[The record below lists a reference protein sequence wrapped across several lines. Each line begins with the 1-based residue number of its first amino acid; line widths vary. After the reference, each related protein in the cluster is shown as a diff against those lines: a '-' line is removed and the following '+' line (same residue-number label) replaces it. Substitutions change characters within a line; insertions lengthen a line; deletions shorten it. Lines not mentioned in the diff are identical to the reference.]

1 MACTIIVWRLI
12 FRAMKNPILLLLCL
26 SICTALGAQSS
37 LFDALHTTKDTVE
50 IGLETDWKGLFKNK
64 KKKIYQPIT
73 FTINRPS
80 GAIVLKGKVRTRGHM
95 RLEVCQNP
103 SLKIK
108 LKKKDL
114 LAAGFTELNDMKCV
128 LQCTRGS
135 LGRSYLKRE
144 RMVYEMYPIFSDFHH
159 RVIPIRL
166 TPSEGLK
173 GEDPYIEA
181 MFVED
186 EEQLAQRYNA
196 RILETKRA
204 STGGLQ
210 REAYVNMCLFNYL
223 ILNTDWQVFNLHNV
237 EFINPEGSLKFI
249 PIPYDFDYS
258 GFVGTSYAVPFEAL
272 GIQSVQEPKWLG
284 KDISVE
290 EMKRGAQHFI
300 SKKEEVTTFISD
312 YPTLSASDRKRLL
325 KRLDAFY
332 EVLEKEKKL
341 LRLLKG

>member
-1 MACTIIVWRLI
+1 MACSVIIRRLI
-12 FRAMKNPILLLLCL
+12 FQAMKKPILLFLCL
-26 SICTALGAQSS
+26 SISMALGAQSS
-37 LFDALHTTKDTVE
+37 LFDALYTTKDTVE

-73 FTINRPS
+73 FTINRPT
-80 GAIVLKGKVRTRGHM
+80 GVIVLRGKVRTRGHM
-95 RLEVCQNP
+95 RLQVCQNP

-108 LKKKDL
+108 LKKRDL

-128 LQCTRGS
+128 LQCSRGS
-135 LGRSYLKRE
+135 LGKSYLKRE
-144 RMVYEMYPIFSDFHH
+144 RMVYEMHPIFSDFHH

-166 TPSEGLK
+166 TPSEGLR
-173 GEDPYIEA
+173 GEDAYIEA

-186 EEQLAQRYNA
+186 EEQLAQRYEA
-196 RILETKRA
+196 RILEAKRA
-204 STGGLQ
+204 STAGLD
-210 REAYVNMCLFNYL
+210 RESYVNMCLFNYL

-237 EFINPEGSLKFI
+237 EFINPKGNLKFI

-258 GFVGTSYAVPFEAL
+258 GFVGTSYAVPFESL
-272 GIQSVQEPKWLG
+272 GIKSVNEPKWLG
-284 KDISVE
+284 KDVTEE
-290 EMKRGAQHFI
+290 EMKRGAAHFI
-300 SKKEEVTTFISD
+300 SRKEEVTSFISD

-332 EVLEKEKKL
+332 NVMENEKKL